1 MNFIF
6 LPVQLLITLFL
17 LFAASR
23 AYLRFKEGTIHFGA
37 FLFWMGL
44 WILAIFSV
52 FNPQFTSYVADLL
65 GIGRGA
71 DVIIYLSIALLFY
84 LIFRTNV
91 LIENLRDQITQLT
104 TKIALKK
111 EESEQRENKKN

>member
-1 MNFIF
+1 MNLIV
-6 LPVQLLITLFL
+6 LPIQLLIALFL

-23 AYLRFKEGTIHFGA
+23 VYLRFREGTIHFGA
-37 FLFWMGL
+37 FLFWMGI

-52 FNPQFTSYVADLL
+52 FNPQFTSYIAEVL

-71 DVIIYLSIALLFY
+71 DVIIYLSIAMLFY

-91 LIENLRDQITQLT
+91 LIENLKDQITQLT
-104 TKIALKK
+104 TKIALKDQ
-111 EESEQRENKKN
+111 EKKQKDKKY